1 MEIPEFEITQYKNNI
16 QSGFGF
22 SVGLPDILRIQH
34 EPPVPF
40 QERVRQEGYPEF
52 QVDRLED
59 TGNRVFEFFSNE
71 HDYRIGFQKDLLA
84 LIYNGTSI
92 HYENIR
98 TRIEYMVNTFINL
111 YSPAY
116 FKGVNLRQQYSIDAS
131 FLRDLDIDLN
141 LCVPTYIFPEVSTP
155 FSENLYALN
164 KVSRFTYNGV
174 EIIAD
179 HDFRSIE
186 TNNRELYSVSIGC
199 LYEQDIGDLNVIL
212 TKFDELK
219 QTAWNVFHWSITDY
233 LREAMGEINGYTKAE

>member
-1 MEIPEFEITQYKNNI
+1 MEIAEFEMTQYKNNI

-22 SVGLPDILRIQH
+22 SVTLPDILRIQH
-34 EPPVPF
+34 EPPVHF

-52 QVDRLED
+52 QADRLED
-59 TGNRVFEFFSNE
+59 TGSRVFEFFSNE

-98 TRIEYMVNTFINL
+98 TRIEYMVNTFIDL

-116 FKGVNLRQQYSIDAS
+116 FKGVNLRHQYSINPS

-141 LCVPTYIFPEVSTP
+141 LCVPTYIFPEVLTP
-155 FSENLYALN
+155 LSENLYALN

-179 HDFRSIE
+179 YDFRSIE
-186 TNNRELYSVSIGC
+186 ASNRELYSVSVGC
-199 LYEQDIGDLNVIL
+199 LYEQDIGDINVIL

-219 QTAWNVFHWSITDY
+219 QTAWNVLHWSITDY
-233 LREAMGEINGYTKAE
+233 LREAMAEVN

>member
-1 MEIPEFEITQYKNNI
+1 MEIAEFEITQYKNSI
-16 QSGFGF
+16 QSGLGF
-22 SVGLPDILRIQH
+22 SVTLPDILRIQH

-40 QERVRQEGYPEF
+40 QER
-52 QVDRLED
+52 
-59 TGNRVFEFFSNE
+59 
-71 HDYRIGFQKDLLA
+71 LLA

-98 TRIEYMVNTFINL
+98 TRIEYMMNTFIDL

-116 FKGVNLRQQYSIDAS
+116 FKGVNLRHQYSIDVS
-131 FLRDLDIDLN
+131 FLRNLDIDLN

-155 FSENLYALN
+155 FSENLYALS

-174 EIIAD
+174 EIIANY
-179 HDFRSIE
+179 DFFPIE

-199 LYEQDIGDLNVIL
+199 LYEQDIGDINVIL

-219 QTAWNVFHWSITDY
+219 QTAWNVLHSSITDY
-233 LREAMGEINGYTKAE
+233 LREAMAEVN